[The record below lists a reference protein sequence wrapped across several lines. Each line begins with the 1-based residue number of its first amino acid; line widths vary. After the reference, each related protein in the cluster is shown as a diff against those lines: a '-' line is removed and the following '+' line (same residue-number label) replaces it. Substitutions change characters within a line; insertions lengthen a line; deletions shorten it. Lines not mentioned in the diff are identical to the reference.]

1 MAVGPYSWRERGNRD
16 RLHQII
22 QGNYDLKLG
31 AILQQAWSLAIRA
44 IHPILPAAALVLL
57 VSVVISAM
65 LLPLFNVGG
74 GELGDFT
81 TGAEGFAALAE
92 DPGFQ
97 RYSLAIQILM
107 APLLGG
113 VVLMGIMRAQGETVK
128 VLHVFSALQR
138 APALLGLTALMM
150 AVQLLVTMVFG
161 QLLWLASLINIGIS
175 IFTLA
180 SLPLLLTHK
189 ISVLNAIYYSAL
201 IVKQRVGVFAGLF
214 LIAMIALMFGLL
226 TSMIGFI
233 IVIPF
238 ISLLYGVTYTH
249 IFGLSKPQAPEVVE
263 RPNDWS
269 A

>member
-1 MAVGPYSWRERGNRD
+1 MAVGPYSWRERGNPE

-22 QGNYDLKLG
+22 QGQYELKLG
-31 AILQQAWSLAIRA
+31 AIVQQAWSLAIRT

-57 VSVVISAM
+57 ISVVVSAM
-65 LLPLFNVGG
+65 LLPVFNVAGG
-74 GELGDFT
+74 NLADFT
-81 TGAEGFAALAE
+81 AGAEGFAALAE

-97 RYSLAIQILM
+97 RYSLVIQILM

-113 VVLMGIMRAQGETVK
+113 VVLMGIMRAQGESVK

-138 APALLGLTALMM
+138 APALLGLSALMM
-150 AVQLLVTMVFG
+150 AVQLIVTMILGPV
-161 QLLWLASLINIGIS
+161 LWLASLINIGIS

-180 SLPLLLTHK
+180 ALPLVLTHK
-189 ISVLNAIYYSAL
+189 ISVLNAIYYSLL
-201 IVKQRVGVFAGLF
+201 IVKQRLGVFAVLF

-249 IFGLSKPQAPEVVE
+249 IFGLSKPQAPENVE